1 MSDQLKTRFIKY
13 GFSALFV
20 AVIAVVYTTGWD
32 FVNVSLL
39 DKLRLLSDA
48 FAVPGILLMLFSGMI
63 WASNQGGL
71 DGLSYVLTNLGRS
84 LIPGGRGKKDESY
97 ADYVER
103 KRSKPV
109 RGYGF
114 LLISGGISL
123 SIGIAFLIAFYIVR
137 SL

>member
-1 MSDQLKTRFIKY
+1 MSDQLKARLIKY

-32 FVNVSLL
+32 FANVSLL

-48 FAVPGILLMLFSGMI
+48 FAVPGILLMLFGGML
-63 WASNQGGL
+63 WVSNQGGL
-71 DGLSYVLTNLGRS
+71 DGMGYILSNLGRS
-84 LIPGGRGKKDESY
+84 LIPGGRSKKDERF

-103 KRSKPV
+103 RRSKPV

-114 LLISGGISL
+114 LFISGGISL
-123 SIGIAFLIAFYIVR
+123 GIGIAFLVAFYIVR
-137 SL
+137 SV